1 MLEVP
6 DYSKIFDKYYD
17 VLKDKIIR
25 YAKKY
30 ETLKERRAR
39 GELDHPESCVINL
52 DNVSHNIAPFIIR
65 GKILP
70 DKYSAAEDFFCSELS
85 DILPKMYSE
94 RIALENDEVGDDEDE
109 AWDSG
114 FWGDCD
120 EAWDSY
126 MNQIIY
132 DIVEED
138 E

>member
-39 GELDHPESCVINL
+39 GELDHPESSVINL
-52 DNVSHNIAPFIIR
+52 DNVSHNI
-65 GKILP
+65 GEILP

-85 DILPKMYSE
+85 DSNEFWIFSLLPIWHVGFMESE
-94 RIALENDEVGDDEDE
+94 TIFSKLLIFDMKYCFFSPLFFKKIFKKQEQVN
-109 AWDSG
+109 
-114 FWGDCD
+114 
-120 EAWDSY
+120 
-126 MNQIIY
+126 NKIIM
-132 DIVEED
+132 
-138 E
+138 

>member
-30 ETLKERRAR
+30 ETLKERRAL
-39 GELDHPESCVINL
+39 GELDPESSVINL
-52 DNVSHNIAPFIIR
+52 DNVSQNVREVHWER
-65 GKILP
+65 GLL
-70 DKYSAAEDFFCSELS
+70 DSAEDFFCSELS
-85 DILPKMYSE
+85 DILPKMHSE

-132 DIVEED
+132 DIVEKD